1 MAATL
6 AIPNCKLDIVPEAI
20 IKEAF
25 CGCNR
30 KWKRNEQPQILNLTR
45 NQLERL
51 LLSMLINI
59 NQQNPQLRLIHQ
71 VVEILKKGGIV
82 VYPTDTYYGMGC
94 DIMNKKAIEKIY
106 QLKQRNKSIP
116 FSFICSGLK
125 NISDYAK
132 VSNYAY
138 KTMKRLL
145 PGPYTFIL
153 EGSRL
158 VPKIMLTKRKTAGI
172 RVPDNPICLALVNE
186 LENPLLTTSATM
198 PDGTIFHDA
207 SLIHDFFGNRVDAVV
222 DGSIVPGQPSSVI
235 SLIDDIP
242 EVIRK
247 GIGDVS
253 LFE

>member
-1 MAATL
+1 
-6 AIPNCKLDIVPEAI
+6 
-20 IKEAF
+20 
-25 CGCNR
+25 
-30 KWKRNEQPQILNLTR
+30 
-45 NQLERL
+45 
-51 LLSMLINI
+51 MLIKI
-59 NQQNPQLRLIHQ
+59 NQQNPQLRLIHKI
-71 VVEILKKGGIV
+71 VAILKKGGIV
-82 VYPTDTYYGMGC
+82 VYPTDTYYGIGC
-94 DIMNKKAIEKIY
+94 DIMNKRAIEKIY
-106 QLKQRNKSIP
+106 QLKQRNKSKP

-125 NISDYAK
+125 NISNYAK

-186 LENPLLTTSATM
+186 LENPLLTTSATK
-198 PDGTIFHDA
+198 PDGTVFHDA
-207 SLIHDFFGNRVDAVV
+207 SLIHDFFGARVEVV
-222 DGSIVPGQPSSVI
+222 IDGSIVPGQPSSVI
-235 SLIDDIP
+235 SLIDDMP

-253 LFE
+253 IFE